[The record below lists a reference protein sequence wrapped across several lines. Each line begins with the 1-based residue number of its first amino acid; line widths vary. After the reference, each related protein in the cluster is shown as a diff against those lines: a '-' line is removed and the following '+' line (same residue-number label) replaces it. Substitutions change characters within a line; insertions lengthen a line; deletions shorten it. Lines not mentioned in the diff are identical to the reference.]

1 MGRMKAITS
10 GRSKS
15 LGRRAFCLAALVSV
29 GVLFFLMQIPSGYAS
44 EPDGEARERARE
56 HFEQGAEFFFEERYG
71 RALVEFRR
79 AHRLDPHPM
88 ILYNKSLAHLRL
100 ENTRES
106 YNFAVAAHE
115 MGGLPPA
122 ESVRNIARIRGFRVA
137 MDAEGLAETIAAAS
151 AVADLKRS
159 EEHGDDGVDVPQQ
172 REVESAG
179 MSGLG
184 WTGVVLTG
192 LGAGLL
198 TYAGIVDYQLGGKI
212 EEFESTTVDEE
223 FFRLRD
229 EIDRDIRNGEIAL
242 YSGAGLAVLGV
253 TFWILGRNSS
263 SSAPSEVQLIPHIA
277 PETGSGFLQLN
288 GRF

>member
-1 MGRMKAITS
+1 MGRMKAIKS
-10 GRSKS
+10 GHGKS
-15 LGRRAFCLAALVSV
+15 LGRRGFCLAALVSV

-106 YNFAVAAHE
+106 YNFALAAQE

-151 AVADLKRS
+151 AVADLEP
-159 EEHGDDGVDVPQQ
+159 EEPGDVPQQ

-179 MSGLG
+179 MGGLG

-263 SSAPSEVQLIPHIA
+263 SSVPSEVQLIPHIA

>member
-1 MGRMKAITS
+1 MGRMKAIKS
-10 GRSKS
+10 GHGQS
-15 LGRRAFCLAALVSV
+15 LGRRSFCLAALVSV

-115 MGGLPPA
+115 IGGLPQA
-122 ESVRNIARIRGFRVA
+122 ESARNIARIRGFRVA
-137 MDAEGLAETIAAAS
+137 RNAERLAETIASAS
-151 AVADLKRS
+151 AVADLERP
-159 EEHGDDGVDVPQQ
+159 EEHGDVAQQ
-172 REVESAG
+172 REVESAA

-184 WTGVVLTG
+184 WTAVVLAG

-212 EEFESTTVDEE
+212 EEFETTTVDEE
-223 FFRLRD
+223 FFRLRE

-253 TFWILGRNSS
+253 TFFILGRRSS